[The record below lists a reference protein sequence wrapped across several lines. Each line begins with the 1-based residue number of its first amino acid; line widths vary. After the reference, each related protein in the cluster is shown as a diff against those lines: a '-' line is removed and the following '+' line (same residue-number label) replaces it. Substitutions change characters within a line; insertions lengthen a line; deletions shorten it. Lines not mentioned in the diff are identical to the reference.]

1 MILDRPMSARNRRP
15 APASPLRR
23 LLPLLALVGLA
34 LAGWLLWQTWRGVD
48 DTRYHSEIAVA
59 ARRHG
64 IDPELVRAVIWQE
77 SRFDAAAVG
86 GAGEIGL
93 MQILPGGAVA
103 EWARIM
109 RCPAPPERQLF
120 RPEVNLEIGCFYL
133 ARALR
138 RWSGY
143 KYGTALALAQ
153 YNAGESRAKTWAP
166 ETRDGEV
173 VPRIRIASTKK
184 YVETIVKRYRKY
196 LCERSGGKRS
206 GGK

>member
-1 MILDRPMSARNRRP
+1 MILDRPMTARERRP
-15 APASPLRR
+15 ASGSPLRR
-23 LLPLLALVGLA
+23 LLPLLAAAGLV

-48 DTRYHSEIAVA
+48 DHRYHTEIAVA

-86 GAGEIGL
+86 AAGEIGL

-103 EWARIM
+103 EWARVM

-138 RWSGY
+138 RWEGY
-143 KYGTALALAQ
+143 RCATELALCQ
-153 YNAGESRAKTWAP
+153 YNAGESRAKRWQPDDPQT
-166 ETRDGEV
+166 EDIIDRITIDTTRE
-173 VPRIRIASTKK
+173 
-184 YVETIVKRYRKY
+184 YVKAIMKRYHQYDRERARRK
-196 LCERSGGKRS
+196 R
-206 GGK
+206 

>member
-1 MILDRPMSARNRRP
+1 MILDRPMTAHDRRP

-23 LLPLLALVGLA
+23 LLPLLAAAGLV

-48 DTRYHSEIAVA
+48 DHRYHTEIAVA

-64 IDPELVRAVIWQE
+64 IDPELVRAVVWQE

-86 GAGEIGL
+86 KAGEIGL

-103 EWARIM
+103 EWARVM

-138 RWSGY
+138 RWEGY
-143 KYGTALALAQ
+143 RCATELALCQ
-153 YNAGESRAKTWAP
+153 YNAGESRAQRWRPDDPQTADITDRITIGT
-166 ETRDGEV
+166 TRE
-173 VPRIRIASTKK
+173 
-184 YVETIVKRYRKY
+184 YVKAIMKRYQKYDRERARRKQ
-196 LCERSGGKRS
+196 
-206 GGK
+206 